1 MDSITITITKDQ
13 LIQAIKSWEQA
24 HRSGECI
31 GHEAAAAKSLE
42 EIGKES
48 AEYLWSLLQVSA

>member
-1 MDSITITITKDQ
+1 MDTITITKDQ
-13 LIQAIKSWEQA
+13 LAQAIKRWEQA
-24 HRSGECI
+24 HRAGECI
-31 GHEAAAAKSLE
+31 GHEAAAVKSVE